1 MKGGGSHNGVIAN
14 EGGVHFVNEGGS
26 FDTVGGPSVNEGVF
40 VNGRGGPFASGGVT
54 L

>member
-1 MKGGGSHNGVIAN
+1 MGLLLM